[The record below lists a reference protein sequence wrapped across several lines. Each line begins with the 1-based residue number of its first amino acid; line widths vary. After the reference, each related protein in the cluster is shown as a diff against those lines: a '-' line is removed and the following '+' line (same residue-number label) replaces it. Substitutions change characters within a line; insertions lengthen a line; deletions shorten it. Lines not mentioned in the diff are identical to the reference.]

1 VNKVRKAL
9 QRSDLGEDSDI
20 NTISRVA
27 FGAVDSHE
35 RALQEDRM
43 HDPDRYSTTHMINT
57 GLRTSQVMQSKVA
70 VDTSNNEPTVKV
82 KEIHVKQLD
91 RNVTHLRAMKQ
102 MQQNSSY
109 LANRSLVDGEARA
122 VSPSGNEYGGRAES
136 PVSHQMSQQS
146 FDSPQTKSSRYGG
159 GINPD
164 NSLSMLN
171 TCLARIMQPDCFP
184 NWSVKLDPYNN
195 FLTAVNYI
203 KNGRSIEDLLRE
215 CLTEIGNSSQML
227 AEAAVVAPKQ
237 YWKVSDLFCA
247 VIIAAP
253 FDSPVYSTAINSFE
267 AVGKWIAAK
276 DPVTSLTLFS
286 DFTFFKLTDTVMKN
300 IQKRSGIM
308 RLLHAFAPQDA
319 QSHIQCIKRLQS
331 YISDQTTFIHCL
343 SILAL
348 NESESDDQL
357 LDLYFYY
364 ATIAMGMSSPKIRA
378 GAIALLNGFVGK
390 ADSLIFPLLEQ
401 IRALSLTETWWEIQA
416 HILSLC
422 GSLLTSIYLNGTG
435 QGATHVSGGMNDN
448 WADVCNVR
456 TVDDIRDI
464 VNIILKKSQNSKIL
478 MKWAA
483 SALAGGTF
491 LGDGFNDSFLTI
503 LESLSEKDRAI
514 ILSVCASG
522 VSRDARR
529 ASSNSSSGSE
539 SALVLPSTTGTPL
552 VVTSAS
558 LRWHPMAVLESFAS
572 AIASK
577 EKAPDRLTP
586 AQMSIVCACF
596 QSAVEIAKRNGAPLD
611 DVFQGTWLN
620 SFEVLKNYVFL
631 GFCDLSCSKY
641 ASTTCSTLLY
651 YSSIHEKLFQESKL
665 VGALRLLYPL
675 NLAQGEI
682 VQCQGL
688 IEAFLRECF
697 QNGVPFNSAV
707 LSMLTQFSQNYSSQF
722 DKYPTIQQVLREF
735 TKQMR

>member
-1 VNKVRKAL
+1 LCSGFLVAEILSRYYAKEIQMHSYDNGIGAKTKKDNWAQLMKVFRKIGLNDLTNENEMHLITTAEEGAAVVFVAKLYEVLTQRVVQTQVKKPTVGREPGYLKEISVNKVRKAL

-35 RALQEDRM
+35 RALQEDRN
-43 HDPDRYSTTHMINT
+43 HDTDRYSTTHMINT

-390 ADSLIFPLLEQ
+390 ADSLIFPL
-401 IRALSLTETWWEIQA
+401 IS
-416 HILSLC
+416 
-422 GSLLTSIYLNGTG
+422 
-435 QGATHVSGGMNDN
+435 THP
-448 WADVCNVR
+448 R
-456 TVDDIRDI
+456 YFP
-464 VNIILKKSQNSKIL
+464 KI
-478 MKWAA
+478 
-483 SALAGGTF
+483 
-491 LGDGFNDSFLTI
+491 
-503 LESLSEKDRAI
+503 
-514 ILSVCASG
+514 
-522 VSRDARR
+522 
-529 ASSNSSSGSE
+529 
-539 SALVLPSTTGTPL
+539 
-552 VVTSAS
+552 
-558 LRWHPMAVLESFAS
+558 
-572 AIASK
+572 
-577 EKAPDRLTP
+577 
-586 AQMSIVCACF
+586 
-596 QSAVEIAKRNGAPLD
+596 
-611 DVFQGTWLN
+611 
-620 SFEVLKNYVFL
+620 
-631 GFCDLSCSKY
+631 
-641 ASTTCSTLLY
+641 
-651 YSSIHEKLFQESKL
+651 
-665 VGALRLLYPL
+665 
-675 NLAQGEI
+675 
-682 VQCQGL
+682 GL
-688 IEAFLRECF
+688 I
-697 QNGVPFNSAV
+697 
-707 LSMLTQFSQNYSSQF
+707 
-722 DKYPTIQQVLREF
+722 
-735 TKQMR
+735 